1 MLAIYNTACS
11 FDWTVCVPG
20 QGYRGLSVCGC
31 ACPLPP
37 RPLQSPLNDGCR
49 HQQNNPFIYST
60 GRMMEMEY
68 VLGIFPRIDKSV
80 IPWTAEFQH
89 GDLSSFIVLLLF
101 PTHVQRQTIH
111 RQSVMGGGHPRG
123 GGGRIVLD
131 RK

>member
-1 MLAIYNTACS
+1 MLAIYNTACP
-11 FDWTVCVPG
+11 FDWAVCVSG

-31 ACPLPP
+31 VCPFPS
-37 RPLQSPLNDGCR
+37 RPLRPPLNDGCR

-68 VLGIFPRIDKSV
+68 VLGILPRIDKSV

-89 GDLSSFIVLLLF
+89 GDLSPFIVLLLF
-101 PTHVQRQTIH
+101 PSHVQRQTIH
-111 RQSVMGGGHPRG
+111 RQSVMGRGHPWG